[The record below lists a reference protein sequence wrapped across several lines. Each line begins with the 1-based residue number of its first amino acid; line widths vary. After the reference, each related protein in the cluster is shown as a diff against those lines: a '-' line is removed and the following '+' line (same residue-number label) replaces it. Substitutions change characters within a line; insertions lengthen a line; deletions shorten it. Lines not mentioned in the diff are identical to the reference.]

1 MVSAK
6 ILKETAEFAKKVEQ
20 LYQTLQDMKILV
32 EAHHDMGLKFTNM
45 ETNESYLLVD
55 IDLRTDFAFPTGMV
69 YKLKLIE

>member
-1 MVSAK
+1 MAK

-20 LYQTLQDMKILV
+20 LHQTLYDMKILV
-32 EAHHDMGLKFTNM
+32 EAHYNMGLKFTNM

-55 IDLRTDFAFPTGMV
+55 IDLRPDFAFPTGME